1 MDAEKNKERRTST
14 VDEYVT
20 YLSDNLGMLHFSCR
34 QNNSIAQPKK
44 TFEEFFFEDV
54 RRKIKNA
61 FVTATGDTTS
71 NDQPL
76 VQTEKV
82 FSDIST
88 KPICYVLETKTSSAS
103 VNFASTEIRES
114 KFSVEDSE
122 IMVDGGEPKIKENTS
137 PHRTNESMEN
147 ERGAGIE
154 EKGINKIDVE
164 QENRHSN
171 SSVPEKYLCKIS
183 KEAKTTLLEL
193 SMKSEAEDHM
203 DHCLINPYKNEN
215 EDHDD
220 QDFRNSNGNFGGRSD
235 VKAES
240 LNLSPKLLNLSG
252 YKAKRINIHLEPGKG
267 CDLASSKNLVKL
279 TATVH
284 LVGVKTEEQLA
295 VNGYQSQEMIIEND
309 RFHVLVPMSGQH
321 KKKEV
326 KVSFVLQ
333 VNPAEKKSFPSCFVE
348 DIDGIDFDS
357 ALTESIKEAVKG
369 CVKPINYV
377 NAKTKRS
384 GQKDS
389 LRDRMKSTASK
400 KRSMRKVSVKTS
412 GLGRVSQKISRS
424 ILVPVVHST
433 GHQRLIKTSTTSK
446 INFFTRCITDNACQ
460 TLKRFIMKNLNS
472 EKRTLQSTSN
482 LATSAESVTQF
493 VKLVTQTAWIGP
505 TKCSINGIVFKP
517 IPLST
522 YPRLNKLVARISTL
536 LARKA
541 ALPWQYNSIIVNMCV
556 DGSDSYEWTARSL
569 DKTVFRPNR
578 PISILCVG
586 SCRRLIVSDERGR
599 VRGVV
604 VMTNGSLLHV
614 RRKFVTRL
622 SLSVDQEVGVVD
634 STLFLT
640 FHRCRDGFGSE
651 NNPNITFGSRSD
663 DS

>member
-1 MDAEKNKERRTST
+1 MDEENKERRTST
-14 VDEYVT
+14 VEEYVS

-61 FVTATGDTTS
+61 FVAATGDTIS

-82 FSDIST
+82 SSDIST
-88 KPICYVLETKTSSAS
+88 EPISYVADTKTSYAS
-103 VNFASTEIRES
+103 VKFASTEIRES
-114 KFSVEDSE
+114 KLDVEESE
-122 IMVDGGEPKIKENTS
+122 IMVDGWESEIKES
-137 PHRTNESMEN
+137 RTLPFTDESMEN
-147 ERGAGIE
+147 EKETGLE
-154 EKGINKIDVE
+154 EKGMNKIDVE

-203 DHCLINPYKNEN
+203 DHCLINPHEN
-215 EDHDD
+215 GKEDHDD
-220 QDFRNSNGNFGGRSD
+220 RDFGDSSVNFGGRSD
-235 VKAES
+235 VKADS

-252 YKAKRINIHLEPGKG
+252 YRAKRINIHLEPGKG
-267 CDLASSKNLVKL
+267 RDLASSKNLVKL

-295 VNGYQSQEMIIEND
+295 VNGYQSQEMMIEND
-309 RFHVLVPMSGQH
+309 KFHVLIPMSGH
-321 KKKEV
+321 NNKKEV

-333 VNPAEKKSFPSCFVE
+333 VNPADKKSFPSCFVE
-348 DIDGIDFDS
+348 DIDGIDLNS

-369 CVKPINYV
+369 CAKPMNYV
-377 NAKTKRS
+377 NANTS
-384 GQKDS
+384 WKDS
-389 LRDRMKSTASK
+389 PRDRMKSTARK
-400 KRSMRKVSVKTS
+400 KKSRRKVAVKTS
-412 GLGRVSQKISRS
+412 GLGRVSRKISRS
-424 ILVPVVHST
+424 FLVPVVHST
-433 GHQRLIKTSTTSK
+433 GHQRLIKTNTTSK
-446 INFFTRCITDNACQ
+446 VNFFTRCITDNACQ
-460 TLKRFIMKNLNS
+460 TLKRFMMKNLNS

-482 LATSAESVTQF
+482 LATSTESVTQF

-505 TKCSINGIVFKP
+505 TKCRINGIVFKP

-556 DGSDSYEWTARSL
+556 DGSDSYEWAARSL
-569 DKTVFRPNR
+569 DKTVFKTNR

-586 SCRRLIVSDERGR
+586 SCRRLLVTDERGR

-614 RRKFVTRL
+614 RRKFVRRF
-622 SLSVDQEVGVVD
+622 SLRVDQEVGVVD

-640 FHRCRDGFGSE
+640 FQRCRDALGSE
-651 NNPNITFGSRSD
+651 RNAKITFANRSD
-663 DS
+663 DG

>member
-14 VDEYVT
+14 VEEYVT

-82 FSDIST
+82 SSDIST
-88 KPICYVLETKTSSAS
+88 EAIYSYVLETKTSSTS

-114 KFSVEDSE
+114 KFNVEDSE
-122 IMVDGGEPKIKENTS
+122 NMVDGWESEIKENRIL
-137 PHRTNESMEN
+137 PGTNESMEI
-147 ERGAGIE
+147 ERGTGIE

-164 QENRHSN
+164 QENRNSN
-171 SSVPEKYLCKIS
+171 SSVPGKYLCKIS

-193 SMKSEAEDHM
+193 SMKSEAEDNM

-220 QDFRNSNGNFGGRSD
+220 QDFRNSSGNFGGRSD

-295 VNGYQSQEMIIEND
+295 VNGYQSQEMMIEND
-309 RFHVLVPMSGQH
+309 KFHVLVPMSGQD

-348 DIDGIDFDS
+348 DIDGIDLDS

-369 CVKPINYV
+369 CAKPINYV

-389 LRDRMKSTASK
+389 SRDRMKSTASK

-412 GLGRVSQKISRS
+412 GLGRVSRKISRS

-433 GHQRLIKTSTTSK
+433 GHQRLIKTNTTSK

-482 LATSAESVTQF
+482 LATSTESVTQF

-522 YPRLNKLVARISTL
+522 SQLTRLPAS
-536 LARKA
+536 
-541 ALPWQYNSIIVNMCV
+541 
-556 DGSDSYEWTARSL
+556 
-569 DKTVFRPNR
+569 
-578 PISILCVG
+578 
-586 SCRRLIVSDERGR
+586 
-599 VRGVV
+599 
-604 VMTNGSLLHV
+604 GSL
-614 RRKFVTRL
+614 
-622 SLSVDQEVGVVD
+622 SPG
-634 STLFLT
+634 
-640 FHRCRDGFGSE
+640 
-651 NNPNITFGSRSD
+651 
-663 DS
+663 